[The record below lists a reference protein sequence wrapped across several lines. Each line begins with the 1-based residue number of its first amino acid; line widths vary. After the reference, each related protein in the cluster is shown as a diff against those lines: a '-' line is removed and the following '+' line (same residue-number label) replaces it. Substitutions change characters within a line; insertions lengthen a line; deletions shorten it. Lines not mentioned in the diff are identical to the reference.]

1 MLKRFSKC
9 SLTLDQQIEHLSSHG
24 LEIADEAAAKYWLAH
39 ISYYR
44 LSAYWLYSEAPKG
57 TVPRFPENSARCGTG
72 NLILRAGD
80 RHATARRHSRFV

>member
-1 MLKRFSKC
+1 MLKRFSKS

-44 LSAYWLYSEAPKG
+44 LSAYWLYFEAPKG
-57 TVPRFPENSARCGTG
+57 TVPRFPETAPVVARVTSFCALATGT
-72 NLILRAGD
+72 R
-80 RHATARRHSRFV
+80 